1 MAVLLYGITL
11 SAFLGYSSQYLLK
24 GLSLPPGQ
32 AAFITSMYGISGII
46 CALPL
51 GALADRIGRQHV
63 LRLSALFILIGGTG
77 IFLVGANPLALSIF
91 SFLFGAGVAYPG
103 LSAAIGQDSVGGH
116 AVGTVSGLIFFMF
129 GVGQIFGGS
138 IFALLLPI
146 GFVNAG
152 LISLGVPSLLTVI
165 LCLFVSNAYRAS
177 HSDVKS
183 GKAV

>member
-152 LISLGVPSLLTVI
+152 LISL
-165 LCLFVSNAYRAS
+165 
-177 HSDVKS
+177 
-183 GKAV
+183 